1 MGLPTPFGY
10 PLAERPPYRE
20 PMTSIGGVEMVDW
33 NLAVATATR
42 FVRPGPEVSRDEA
55 RAIVAE
61 LRRHAKS
68 SEEHVRAFTRM
79 AQPGAM
85 GETGEAAPHDT
96 PVLVVDRPGWI
107 RANVAGF
114 RAVLKPLLAKMED
127 RRSEMPGGA
136 VLGAVGGKVTGVE
149 LGMLLSFLASRVLG
163 QYETFAPASRDLPA
177 GSQGGRLLLVAP
189 NIVHVERELDV
200 APHDFRMWV
209 CLHEETHRTQFS
221 AVPWLRDHIEGEVQS
236 FLAETD
242 IDPGTLLERLRE
254 AAQSLA
260 GAKPEGEEGEESR
273 SLVDLVQTPA
283 QREILGRLTA
293 VMSLLEGHADF
304 VMDGVGPEVVP
315 SVAEIREK
323 FQKRRASGAGRLDQ
337 ALRKLLG
344 LDAKL
349 RQYRDGERFVRSVVE
364 EVGMDGFN
372 RVWTSPNTLPTK
384 QEIAKPADWVARVHR
399 KADGAP

>member
-1 MGLPTPFGY
+1 
-10 PLAERPPYRE
+10 
-20 PMTSIGGVEMVDW
+20 MVDW

-42 FVRPGPEVSRDEA
+42 LVRPGPDVSRDEA
-55 RAIVAE
+55 RAVVAE
-61 LRRHAKS
+61 LRRHAKA
-68 SEEHVRAFTRM
+68 SEEHVRGFTRM
-79 AQPGAM
+79 IPEGHEPQ
-85 GETGEAAPHDT
+85 DT
-96 PVLVVDRPGWI
+96 PVLVVDRAGWI

-114 RAVLKPLLAKMED
+114 REVLRPLLDKMQE
-127 RRSEMPGGA
+127 RRGSAPGGA

-149 LGMLLSFLASRVLG
+149 VGMLLSFLASRVLG
-163 QYETFAPASRDLPA
+163 QYETFAPPSRELPA
-177 GSQGGRLLLVAP
+177 GTGGGRLLLVAP
-189 NIVHVERELDV
+189 NIVHVERELEVD
-200 APHDFRMWV
+200 PHDFRLWV
-209 CLHEETHRTQFS
+209 CLHEETHRTQFT
-221 AVPWLRDHIEGEVQS
+221 AVPWLRDHMEGEIQS
-236 FLAETD
+236 FLGETEV
-242 IDPGTLLERLRE
+242 DPMTVLERLRE

-260 GAKPEGEEGEESR
+260 GGRPEGEAGEDGGR
-273 SLVDLVQTPA
+273 SLVEIVQTPA

-323 FQKRRASGAGRLDQ
+323 FQQRRARGAGRLDL

-349 RQYRDGERFVRSVVE
+349 RQYRDGERFVRAVVD

-384 QEIAKPADWVARVHR
+384 AEIAKPADWVARVHR
-399 KADGAP
+399 RADS